1 MVNSELTNVSQEVK
15 IELTKLTQANH
26 DLVIRVVSVLN
37 IVFAVSDYFTAPN
50 FWLNFLVIRV
60 FVTAIFFSVYYYQA
74 ELKIHPKWT
83 LYIAYLGCIIE
94 NSYMY
99 NVLDA
104 ITLQKF
110 TLSFITTFIG
120 AGLFAIWN
128 LRLSILAVIFSIV
141 LNAILFVSL
150 SPLTLNEFLANGA
163 FLTLMVAIC
172 AIIPIHT
179 RMTALTKEI
188 TYRFQLAAASSVIA
202 NKNKNILDSIE
213 YAKRIQDAMLPSQKD
228 LTELPYDCFV
238 FYQPKDIVSGDFYWL
253 NPAVQSEKKL
263 LNVAIGDC
271 TGHGVPGALMSI
283 LGMSSIQEIY
293 AQDAFYSPNQILDQL
308 RKKIT
313 LNLKQTGVLG
323 EQKDGMDLGLIHYYS
338 EDKKLEFAGAH
349 FPVWIVRNH
358 TLIEMKGDRMPIGI
372 HYGKE
377 KPFTLQTITLEE
389 GDWIY
394 LFTDGF
400 ADQMGGDLNKKYLSK
415 NFKKFLLSI
424 THLSSQ
430 EQKEAIQHEF
440 QTWKN
445 ENDQIDDV
453 LVFGLRVD

>member
-37 IVFAVSDYFTAPN
+37 IVFAVSDYFTAPD
-50 FWLNFLVIRV
+50 FWFSFLLIRIVI
-60 FVTAIFFSVYYYQA
+60 TTIFFSVYYFQ
-74 ELKIHPKWT
+74 ENLKIHPKWT

-104 ITLQKF
+104 DTLQKF

-128 LRLSILAVIFSIV
+128 LRLSILAVVFSIG
-141 LNAILFVSL
+141 LNAILFASM
-150 SPLTLNEFLANGA
+150 SPLTLNEFLSNGA

-188 TYRFQLAAASSVIA
+188 TYRFQLAAASNVIA

-228 LTELPYDCFV
+228 LAALPYECFV
-238 FYQPKDIVSGDFYWL
+238 FYQPKDIVSGDFYWF
-253 NPAVQSEKKL
+253 NQAVQNDKKL

-293 AQDAFYSPNQILDQL
+293 AQDALYSPHQILDQL

-323 EQKDGMDLGLIHYYS
+323 EQKDGMDLGLIHYYP
-338 EDKKLEFAGAH
+338 EDRKLEFAGAH
-349 FPVWIVRNH
+349 FPVWIVRNQS
-358 TLIEMKGDRMPIGI
+358 LIEIKGDRMPIGI

-424 THLSSQ
+424 AHLSTDQ
-430 EQKEAIQHEF
+430 QKEAIEKEF
-440 QTWKN
+440 QNWKDQ
-445 ENDQIDDV
+445 NDQIDDV
-453 LVFGLRVD
+453 LVFGLRVK